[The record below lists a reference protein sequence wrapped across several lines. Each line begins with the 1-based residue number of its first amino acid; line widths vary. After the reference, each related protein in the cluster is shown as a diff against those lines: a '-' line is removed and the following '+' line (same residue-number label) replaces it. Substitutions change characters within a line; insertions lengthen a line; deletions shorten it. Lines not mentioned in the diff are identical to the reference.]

1 MRKHLCRIAIW
12 AIALTGTVPVSAAA
26 SIGQAGTESFSSV
39 PALMRPR
46 PNTVPG
52 GTIVTEAKSTATKA
66 PMLPAAEADAP
77 QLFGALVSTSEAATI
92 AKAYGIYSFPASSD
106 ITHGHQYPA
115 ELSGKRRWCLY

>member
-12 AIALTGTVPVSAAA
+12 AIALTGTVTIKAAT
-26 SIGQAGTESFSSV
+26 SIGQPVAEPLSSV

-52 GTIVTEAKSTATKA
+52 GAIVTEAKSTATKA

-92 AKAYGIYSFPASSD
+92 AGQLQKPVEMLKNTPSVNSYLGA
-106 ITHGHQYPA
+106 
-115 ELSGKRRWCLY
+115 